1 MEAKL
6 LQVTQNEELTS
17 TSNPKFWFTYQRAVL
32 LALKELGL
40 LNEMQFRSAEE
51 ILRNQCSPPLEDQYD

>member
-6 LQVTQNEELTS
+6 IQITKDREITQKTDPE
-17 TSNPKFWFTYQRAVL
+17 FWFICQQSVL

-40 LNEMQFRSAEE
+40 LNERQCRSAEE
-51 ILRNQCSPPLEDQYD
+51 ILRNQSGPASGEPYD